1 MPDLP
6 VPSVAEEQ
14 AKIAFRLVRDEDG
27 YPPADWEHLWARA
40 VGADLYLIDNTP
52 FFVYGISFGDTV
64 KAEPESGLLVY
75 KQTVK
80 RSLHST
86 LRVMVFREDQVD
98 QLREMLA
105 SLGCPTELSHIRGL
119 VAVDVPPAVSFPL
132 VRALLGEGEERGD
145 WEYEE
150 SALRE

>member
-1 MPDLP
+1 MPDVP

-14 AKIAFRLVRDEDG
+14 AKIAFRLVPDEDG

-52 FFVYGISFGDTV
+52 FFVYGISLGDLV
-64 KAEPESGLLVY
+64 KAAPESGLLVY
-75 KQTVK
+75 QHTVK

-86 LRVMVFREDQVD
+86 LRVMLFRKDQVD
-98 QLREMLA
+98 QLRERLA
-105 SLGCPTELSHIRGL
+105 SLGCATELSHIPGL
-119 VAVDVPPAVSFPL
+119 VAVDVPPEVTFPL
-132 VRALLGEGEERGD
+132 VRALLDEGEEKGD

-150 SALRE
+150 SALRA

>member
-1 MPDLP
+1 M
-6 VPSVAEEQ
+6 PSVEEQ

-52 FFVYGISFGDTV
+52 FFVYGISLGDLV

-75 KQTVK
+75 QYTVK

-86 LRVMVFREDQVD
+86 LRVMLFRKDQVD
-98 QLREMLA
+98 QLRERLD
-105 SLGCPTELSHIRGL
+105 SFGCATELSHIRGL
-119 VAVDVPPAVSFPL
+119 VAVDVPPEVSLPL
-132 VRALLGEGEERGD
+132 VRALLDEGEEKGD

-150 SALRE
+150 SALRA